1 MITPTADGVVI
12 DVRVTPRASHS
23 RLDGAHAGVLRV
35 RLHAPPVDGA
45 ANDELIAL
53 MAEAFGVPKRAVTI
67 VSGHGSRSKRVRLS
81 GLGAESAQRRID
93 GDDGR
98 TGSS

>member
-1 MITPTADGVVI
+1 MITPTPDGVVI

-23 RLDGAHAGVLRV
+23 RLDGAHAGALRV

-45 ANDELIAL
+45 ANDELIAV
-53 MAEAFGVPKRAVTI
+53 MAAAFGVPKRAVAI

-81 GLGAESAQRRID
+81 GVGAEAAQQRIAEAS
-93 GDDGR
+93 GR
-98 TGSS
+98 D